1 MRKNIYEEYLV
12 ILNCLFKKT
21 CTDYRYSNLT
31 IKSQT
36 TRGTLFAWLYIGYVS
51 VGAILKHI
59 LNEQV
64 LC

>member
-1 MRKNIYEEYLV
+1 MRKNIYEEYSV
-12 ILNCLFKKT
+12 ILNCLFKKPA
-21 CTDYRYSNLT
+21 DYRYSNLT